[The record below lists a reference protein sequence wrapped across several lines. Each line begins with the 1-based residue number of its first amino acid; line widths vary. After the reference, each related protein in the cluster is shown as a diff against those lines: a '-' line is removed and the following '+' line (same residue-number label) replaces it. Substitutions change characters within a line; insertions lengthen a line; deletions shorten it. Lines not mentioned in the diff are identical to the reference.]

1 MRKFIALC
9 LAIFI
14 LTLCACSDKN
24 KVSKVDTDSD
34 TESVIEIIT
43 DTDSKNSNST
53 SSSTTTTSTSSS
65 TATQTTN
72 TTSGNAPTATNKKT
86 PKTASN
92 EYLTITT
99 SDAIDKKGEITV
111 TISSS
116 GIANLK
122 DVYGMQ
128 FSVTFK
134 NMTLKSI
141 SDQNVPNGWNCTV
154 PSISDANRF
163 GDATFLLDCNF
174 STPLDNRQIVTLTFI
189 SDGSGASLSLINNDI
204 ITGNSNFT
212 EYNGSNINM

>member
-1 MRKFIALC
+1 MI
-9 LAIFI
+9 
-14 LTLCACSDKN
+14 SDVAKIR
-24 KVSKVDTDSD
+24 SD
-34 TESVIEIIT
+34 VVLQETKKIIT
-43 DTDSKNSNST
+43 TT
-53 SSSTTTTSTSSS
+53 TTTTTTSTTSSA
-65 TATQTTN
+65 ATQTTN

-141 SDQNVPNGWNCTV
+141 SEQNVPNGWNCTV